1 MVKASPGIP
10 AGYFVMGGGIIL
22 LVLLFVVCRLIK
34 CGKSRR
40 MAGTAGQQATEE
52 AQASAS
58 EGEMAEESQTPAS
71 EGEMAEEAQ
80 TLSASQAL
88 ENPRKSDT
96 SREAE

>member
-1 MVKASPGIP
+1 
-10 AGYFVMGGGIIL
+10 MGGGIIL

-52 AQASAS
+52 
-58 EGEMAEESQTPAS
+58 SQTSAR
-71 EGEMAEEAQ
+71 EGEMAEEAR
-80 TLSASQAL
+80 AL
-88 ENPRKSDT
+88 ENPRKSDA